1 MASSPTT
8 TGEPSVAR
16 SPEDSIANRTKS
28 GHGNIHIGIEAGELN
43 WLNQD
48 QPGLHCKTLSQRL
61 KKTRAGV

>member
-28 GHGNIHIGIEAGELN
+28 GHGNIHIGIEAGELQD
-43 WLNQD
+43 QD